1 MARLPGACF
10 QQVQG
15 DKDWPGRGGP
25 GPVGAPLH
33 GGQPGGNQKGRGGL
47 LKVTQLAGQAPES
60 EESRPPLEPW
70 GHRARV
76 AGVTDASCASPA
88 FLALQNSPV
97 RLPYCARV
105 TAPVSC
111 W

>member
-1 MARLPGACF
+1 MAVS
-10 QQVQG
+10 QVAT
-15 DKDWPGRGGP
+15 R
-25 GPVGAPLH
+25 
-33 GGQPGGNQKGRGGL
+33 REGGL